1 LVRFKNLQEA
11 NGRRTECSEHV
22 STAEVTVAKRR
33 KAGGDALTAWQEQ
46 NPLRQWRLAQ
56 PPEGWNRSVLA
67 RQLEVS
73 HTAVA
78 SWENGKRLPMVVA
91 FAKIEK
97 LTGITAT
104 QWMDWYNRK
113 PEET

>member
-1 LVRFKNLQEA
+1 
-11 NGRRTECSEHV
+11 
-22 STAEVTVAKRR
+22 VAKRR
-33 KAGGDALTAWQEQ
+33 KAAGNTVKAWQEE
-46 NPLRQWRLAQ
+46 NPLREWRLAQ

-67 RQLEVS
+67 RQLNVS

-78 SWENGKRLPMVVA
+78 SWENGKRLPVVDA
-91 FAKIEK
+91 FAKIEN

-113 PEET
+113 PEEA

>member
-1 LVRFKNLQEA
+1 MPM
-11 NGRRTECSEHV
+11 G
-22 STAEVTVAKRR
+22 VT
-33 KAGGDALTAWQEQ
+33 LTAWQEQ

-56 PPEGWNRSVLA
+56 PPEGWKRSVLA

-78 SWENGKRLPMVVA
+78 SWENGMRLPMVDA
-91 FAKIEK
+91 IAKIEK

-113 PEET
+113 PQKT